1 MRRLALFFLAAL
13 LSAEDAGKIMRP
25 ADKAAMPSDQV
36 DIVATAPAGK
46 LELDSKELTAEKPFP
61 NVLHLSVKIAAG
73 EHLLALIWEGGRKDV
88 HFFVGP
94 NPPAGFE
101 RFRQHPPVAE
111 IQCTQCHE
119 LSSRGRFRFKTD
131 SCFACHQKESFAKVH
146 THQPA
151 LLAECGLCHNAHG
164 STVKAHLLYAK
175 ETACKQC
182 HN

>member
-1 MRRLALFFLAAL
+1 MRLPAVFFLAAL

-25 ADKAAMPSDQV
+25 ADKAAMPLGPV
-36 DIVATAPAGK
+36 DIVATAPAGR
-46 LELDSKELTAEKPFP
+46 LELDGKTLTAEKPFP
-61 NVLHLSVKIAAG
+61 NVLHLSLKAAAG
-73 EHLLALIWEGGRKDV
+73 EHTLALIWDGGRKDV

-94 NPPAGFE
+94 NPPAGYD
-101 RFRQHPPVAE
+101 RFRQHPPLAD
-111 IQCTQCHE
+111 IPCTQCHE

-131 SCFACHQKESFAKVH
+131 ACFDCHRKDSFAKVH
-146 THQPA
+146 THQPNV
-151 LLAECGLCHNAHG
+151 LAECGLCHNAHG